1 MENIIW
7 GVLLTLGAGLV
18 AWLGIR
24 HRRKARQQYEADSR
38 RYTAVTTMTIEHLEA
53 SEEE

>member
-24 HRRKARQQYEADSR
+24 HRKARQQYEADSR
-38 RYTAVTTMTIEHLEA
+38 RYTAVTT
-53 SEEE
+53 